1 MNLHS
6 TPSPF
11 PTPVLLATARTVVA
25 SLEPVSRIVIRATVS
40 KPALEVTE
48 TDRLEVGETGSQH
61 GEGESGGV
69 ETESVL
75 CLHQIIG
82 RSAGSEMSGCLA
94 ASQQPSGGFP
104 HLVIDRLLAGMNP
117 ASTPPPL
124 LSLVG
129 GNRLSP
135 SAGCRQHPAGQTES
149 WTVGAV
155 HPGRLDAGD
164 PVSGYRGRRD
174 DLRVGGLQR

>member
-1 MNLHS
+1 MNLHT

-11 PTPVLLATARTVVA
+11 PTPVPLATARTVVA
-25 SLEPVSRIVIRATVS
+25 SLEPVSRIVNRGGVL
-40 KPALEVTE
+40 PALEVTE

-75 CLHQIIG
+75 CLHQTIG

-117 ASTPPPL
+117 ASAPPPL
-124 LSLVG
+124 LSLAG

-135 SAGCRQHPAGQTES
+135 SAGCRQHPAGQTEP

-174 DLRVGGLQR
+174 DLRVGGLRR